1 MCNTKSV
8 RETPEQI
15 GLRMANTDKL
25 LLICIILMIVG
36 FLVAIFDVQRTA
48 YNKGVRDG
56 YHRGR
61 AVKEGKPDII
71 AVPSDLEELKK

>member
-1 MCNTKSV
+1 V
-8 RETPEQI
+8 RETPDQI

-36 FLVAIFDVQRTA
+36 FSVAIFDVQRRS
-48 YNKGVRDG
+48 YDKGVRDG

-61 AVKEGKPDII
+61 SIKGQE
-71 AVPSDLEELKK
+71 